1 MLSFNILGWRVTEDQ
16 LKEAAMH
23 FQVLD
28 VKDDYLE
35 PDFQTKCAEAIPH
48 PDEVKANDCV
58 DAFLYLKKCYVH

>member
-1 MLSFNILGWRVTEDQ
+1 
-16 LKEAAMH
+16 MH
-23 FQVLD
+23 SQVLD

-35 PDFQTKCAEAIPH
+35 PDCQTKCAEIIPH